1 MLLEYDTIS
10 MIFDMIIFSVNLLST
25 FMDLIFIQLDIKPL
39 DESFYTM
46 VHL

>member
-10 MIFDMIIFSVNLLST
+10 MIFDIFSVNLLST